1 MGICRNLLWFWKKRI
16 EEKRAYRAGKD
27 AKAGGGRG
35 GRLHTHQIGK
45 QSVERHVRNSKYS
58 QIFKGK
64 GYFHA
69 FWKWKDGFYEF
80 RSWGVYYISVC
91 GGTGGEQK
99 YEWKHEVDVY

>member
-1 MGICRNLLWFWKKRI
+1 MILEKRI

-69 FWKWKDGFYEF
+69 F
-80 RSWGVYYISVC
+80 
-91 GGTGGEQK
+91 
-99 YEWKHEVDVY
+99 